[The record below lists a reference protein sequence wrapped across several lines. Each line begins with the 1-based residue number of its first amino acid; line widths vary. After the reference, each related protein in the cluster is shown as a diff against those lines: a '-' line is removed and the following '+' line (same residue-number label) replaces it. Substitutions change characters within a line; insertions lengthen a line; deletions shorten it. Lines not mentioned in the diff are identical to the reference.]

1 MIGQNVIGGVT
12 DASGNTLKMV
22 TLGNTRTGQDET
34 LFSMNGQLSPLD
46 ARPQGMAGRPWVGF
60 SADPTPDPTQTPQ
73 GQDNEYVSV
82 LNRQFDAQGS
92 ELDTHFSGQE
102 TAIRQHFQ
110 NLLENLHGEYQIERK
125 YIEQT
130 PMDPKQREA
139 KVQQLNLKYEKA
151 IYKLKSEAEPHFAE
165 LKQKRDAAMFQL
177 ESKRTEGLQRLQ
189 LVRELSDKGMITDP
203 AAAVQEQ
210 LQVVGVSLP
219 LTALKQPTQR
229 RQLGDI
235 QSELDAVSRALGVF
249 MPNKK
254 GKPMFDK
261 RGNLLRNVRFSET
274 GDEADSRATTAEERL
289 LGDQLLQRRRELWQE
304 KNDLLLQKNVGP
316 MQRGMATAG
325 NMQSTPF
332 AKGVAGQMPKQASGP
347 APKYMT
353 NKKTGQKAVSYDGGK
368 TWQLA
373 TN

>member
-102 TAIRQHFQ
+102 TAIRQQFQ
-110 NLLENLHGEYQIERK
+110 NLLENLQGEYQIERK

-139 KVQQLNLKYEKA
+139 GVQQLNLKYEKQ
-151 IYKLKSEAEPHFAE
+151 IYKLKSEAEPYFAE
-165 LKQKRDAAMFQL
+165 LKQKRDTAMFQL

-235 QSELDAVSRALGVF
+235 QSELDAVSRAFGVF